1 MPTIHITSLW
11 LICCITS
18 KYYIIYVHYNAI
30 YSFIHICRALH
41 LFFHLYLQSSA
52 LGFLLAQKHFTNPL
66 VAVPSAVSVV
76 CMAVSVFLPLAQTYY
91 FEYFHSLQ
99 ALGLVFLFMN
109 LLLTILLIQTFSFT
123 AWWQW
128 SCSLLEEQSNTC
140 WWQGWLQGMRSLEPF
155 FYLLFFF
162 IGIGFF

>member
-1 MPTIHITSLW
+1 MPTNHITSLW

-91 FEYFHSLQ
+91 FEYFHSLHGGI
-99 ALGLVFLFMN
+99 AFYEFTVDN
-109 LLLTILLIQTFSFT
+109 LIDSNILLYSLVAVVLQSFGGT
-123 AWWQW
+123 VQ
-128 SCSLLEEQSNTC
+128 
-140 WWQGWLQGMRSLEPF
+140 
-155 FYLLFFF
+155 YLLMTRMTSRNEKSWAIFLSF
-162 IGIGFF
+162 IFL